1 MAGISFKVTGGL
13 APENK
18 ISMHLLGGLCTN
30 TQSAL
35 NRAFLEAKNS
45 HVYKYQ
51 KLSKDDYEKTIF
63 MFQSTREGSF
73 IVDFIEH
80 SAFSLKIA
88 KTFQKLLDPAYE
100 IINKG
105 FKRDYYSSFDQVQEI
120 MHNIEL
126 KAIKPK
132 TFEEFKQNPPKE
144 FAQSYAAKSLTRD
157 ISTALTPL
165 KRSTH
170 ADDSITLSV
179 ISDKTHD
186 YFFNKEL
193 ADSLYHLANDL
204 YYLNPVIYN
213 MKLFEMNEKTKTAI
227 AYNLDNNNSEQKIR
241 FVDKDS
247 FNSARNKFNG
257 EELISIIGMP
267 CAEYA
272 TLDVNRGDI
281 LYVDRV
287 GN

>member
-1 MAGISFKVTGGL
+1 MAGISFRVTGGL
-13 APENK
+13 APDNK
-18 ISMHLLGGLCTN
+18 ISMHLLGCLCMN

-51 KLSKDDYEKTIF
+51 KLSKNDYEKTMF
-63 MFQSTREGSF
+63 LFQSTREGSF

-80 SAFSLKIA
+80 SDFAVRIA

-100 IINKG
+100 IINRG
-105 FKRDYYSSFDQVQEI
+105 FKRDYYSSFEQVQDVTNKI
-120 MHNIEL
+120 AL
-126 KAIKPK
+126 GAIKPK
-132 TFEEFKQNPPKE
+132 TFGEFKQNPPKE
-144 FAQSYAAKSLTRD
+144 FAPSYAAKSLTRD

-165 KRSTH
+165 KRSSH
-170 ADDSITLSV
+170 SDDSITLSV
-179 ISDKTHD
+179 FSDNTRD
-186 YFFNKEL
+186 YYFNREL
-193 ADSLYHLANDL
+193 AGSLHHLANDL
-204 YYLNPVIYN
+204 YYLSPVVYN

-227 AYNLDNNNSEQKIR
+227 AYNVDNDNSEQKIR
-241 FVDKDS
+241 FVDKAS

-257 EELISIIGMP
+257 EEFISIIGMP

-287 GN
+287 DN

>member
-1 MAGISFKVTGGL
+1 MVGISFKVAGGL

-18 ISMHLLGGLCTN
+18 ISMHLLGCLCTN
-30 TQSAL
+30 IQSAL

-51 KLSKDDYEKTIF
+51 KLSKDDYEKTTF
-63 MFQSTREGSF
+63 LFQSTREGSF
-73 IVDFIEH
+73 IADFIEH
-80 SAFSLKIA
+80 GKFALQIA
-88 KTFQKLLDPAYE
+88 KTFQRLLDPAYE

-105 FKRDYYSSFDQVQEI
+105 FKRDYYSSFEQVQDVTKKI
-120 MHNIEL
+120 DL
-126 KAIKPK
+126 GAIKPK
-132 TFEEFKQNPPKE
+132 TFEEFKQDPPRG
-144 FAQSYAAKSLTRD
+144 FAPSYAARSLTRD

-165 KRSTH
+165 KKSTY
-170 ADDSITLSV
+170 ADDSITLS
-179 ISDKTHD
+179 ITTGNTRD

-193 ADSLYHLANDL
+193 AGSLYHLSNDL

-227 AYNLDNNNSEQKIR
+227 AYNVDNNNSEQKIR

-247 FNSARNKFNG
+247 FNNARNKFNDD
-257 EELISIIGMP
+257 EFISIIGMP